1 MSKNITKPKSSL
13 TSVRL
18 SQRSGELLQDMEEFS
33 QQMEEEGCPPTSA
46 AHLRKLIRIALEKTV
61 AKSER
66 RDFLIR
72 GIERGFV
79 KLRPKRFLSGPRPG
93 SAAALDEIEQYASQL
108 PDSAERTSV
117 LRRVKQLRECL
128 LGGVGDE

>member
-1 MSKNITKPKSSL
+1 
-13 TSVRL
+13 
-18 SQRSGELLQDMEEFS
+18 MEN
-33 QQMEEEGCPPTSA
+33 EGCPPATVTRFRDLFRLA
-46 AHLRKLIRIALEKTV
+46 LIRTIANSK
-61 AKSER
+61 R

-79 KLRPKRFLSGPRPG
+79 KLRPKRFLSGPPPG
-93 SAAALDEIEQYASQL
+93 SAAALDEIEKYASQL
-108 PDSAERTSV
+108 PDSAERRSV